1 MNDIELKKVTLTFQ
15 TKTQK
20 IPIFRDLN
28 LSFSKGEFVT
38 VYGPSGKGKSTLRIL
53 SPALYVQAPAA

>member
-38 VYGPSGKGKSTLRIL
+38 VYGPSAKAN
-53 SPALYVQAPAA
+53 PPC